1 MATGFMVRLH
11 SILLCLGL
19 GLGAAGALA
28 ADVSLIGVIGD
39 KAAVLAVGGGEPK
52 TVKVGQRWNGI
63 AVVAVEKT
71 RAVIEIDGVKR
82 TLALGQHYR
91 SGAAG
96 ASSYGRDGVTLAPS
110 EGGHFMAEGSINGIA
125 VRFVVDTGAS
135 YIALPGA
142 QAQAMGIDYRSAP
155 RGEAQTANG
164 TVAAYRVRFDTVR
177 VGNIEINAVD
187 GIVIEQGLPVA
198 LLGMSFLN
206 RVDMRREGDRMTLLK
221 RF

>member
-1 MATGFMVRLH
+1 M
-11 SILLCLGL
+11 LCLGV
-19 GLGAAGALA
+19 GLGAAGTVARA

-63 AVVAVEKT
+63 AVVSVEKT

-82 TLALGQHYR
+82 SLALGQHYR
-91 SGAAG
+91 SGTAG
-96 ASSYGRDGVTLAPS
+96 ASSVGRDGVTLAPS
-110 EGGHFMAEGSINGIA
+110 EGGHFMADGSINGVA
-125 VRFVVDTGAS
+125 VRFIVDTGAS
-135 YIALPGA
+135 YIALPSA

-164 TVAAYRVRFDTVR
+164 TVTAYRVRFDTVR